1 MRLRPTSE
9 TELTIARLTVQDYE
23 KQLEELKH
31 NKATMEYAKYRFLYV
46 KLQQGIANNKKKI
59 RRIIRNDKNKK
70 ESNE

>member
-1 MRLRPTSE
+1 MEITRL
-9 TELTIARLTVQDYE
+9 LVQDYE

-31 NKATMEYAKYRFLYV
+31 KKASMKYDDYRFMYV
-46 KLQQGIANNKKKI
+46 KLHQAIANNKKKI